1 MQQTRIIRL
10 LSTLNSAEIR
20 RFEEFVES
28 PYFNTSVTVRK
39 LLAYLI
45 PFFPDFNGPGVSQSM
60 VLRKGLKLEEEHVQK
75 LHDASSALTRL
86 LEEFLAVE
94 QLRSSADLQSRQLC
108 EQLTRPGRE
117 WYFPKKWKSVI
128 EVAQSPS
135 DLLSLYQLQEL
146 GLRQAQTD
154 KRRKGRSLH
163 DERLKTT
170 MAALDQFYLVQKLQ
184 LSCETLNRQKIVN
197 SEDEIDLLDEI
208 SSFLNAGEADLANAP
223 LVRLYHGVLKL
234 LVEENDEAFETF
246 MTALGEV
253 ETTLGKETGIAMYSY
268 AQNYCIRQINK
279 GRGVFLE
286 RLFELYVSLL
296 DNGFILESD
305 LTLAHWNYK
314 NITTVALRLRKYEWV
329 DWFLETYRKK
339 LQEEI
344 RESVYSYNMAAA
356 RYEQKDYTA
365 ALKYLQQTNFT
376 DVHYDLSAR
385 SMLLKIYFEIN
396 DDEALGYSFQAFEV
410 FLRRNKA
417 ISKEHLL
424 IHKNLIRYLKK
435 IQRLRERIPML
446 QEEETESRISALTQ
460 ELEGVEAV
468 ANKGWLMGE
477 MKSLCIN

>member
-1 MQQTRIIRL
+1 MM
-10 LSTLNSAEIR
+10 
-20 RFEEFVES
+20 
-28 PYFNTSVTVRK
+28 PY
-39 LLAYLI
+39 Y
-45 PFFPDFNGPGVSQSM
+45 PDFQGPGMSKET
-60 VLRKGLKLEEEHVQK
+60 VLSKGLGLKSGEVQK

-94 QLRSSADLQSRQLC
+94 QLRSSPDLQTRQLC
-108 EQLTRPGRE
+108 EQLTKPGRE
-117 WYFPKKWKSVI
+117 WYFPKKWKSTI

-135 DLLSLYQLQEL
+135 DLLSHFQLEEL

-163 DERLKTT
+163 DERLKST
-170 MAALDQFYLVQKLQ
+170 MISLDHFYLVQKLQ

-197 SEDEIDLLDEI
+197 SEDEIDLLDVI
-208 SSFLNAGEADLANAP
+208 SSFLNSSDSTLANAP
-223 LVRLYHGVLKL
+223 LVKLYHGVLNL
-234 LVEENDEAFETF
+234 LTAENDEAFEQF
-246 MTALGEV
+246 MASLAEV
-253 ETTLGKETGIAMYSY
+253 EMSLGKETGIAMYAY

-279 GRGVFLE
+279 GRGIFLE

-305 LTLAHWNYK
+305 QTLAHWNYK
-314 NITTVALRLRKYEWV
+314 NITTVALRLQKYEWV
-329 DWFLETYRKK
+329 HWFLETYRKK

-344 RESVYSYNMAAA
+344 REAVYSYNMAATQ
-356 RYEQKDYTA
+356 YEQKDYTA
-365 ALKYLQQTNFT
+365 ALRYLQQTTFT

-385 SMLLKIYFEIN
+385 SMLLKIYYEIE

-446 QEEETESRISALTQ
+446 KQDEAESRVFTLRQ
-460 ELEGVEAV
+460 ELDVVSAV
-468 ANKGWLMGE
+468 ANKSWLQAKIDGL
-477 MKSLCIN
+477 SA